1 MSREKPIRVT
11 DIHSA
16 TFKLLQIIFP
26 GVGMKKEKRRVQE
39 LKSFGREQ
47 KDNRAGSIQSEV
59 LFAST
64 VL

>member
-1 MSREKPIRVT
+1 
-11 DIHSA
+11 
-16 TFKLLQIIFP
+16 
-26 GVGMKKEKRRVQE
+26 MKKEKRRRVQE

-59 LFAST
+59 LLEST